1 VGIYTYFITTKMA
14 ANTSPIF
21 ALIPETK
28 IVTVTAATTDRTG
41 ATTTNLAELLT
52 AATDGT
58 KITQIGAKVAGTN
71 TSCLVLIFITD
82 TSGAN
87 PKLYDEIGLLAI
99 TASTTT
105 TSQRAVTA
113 YSDLQ
118 LKSGQKVLVGTT
130 VAQAAGV
137 NIFAI
142 KGDY

>member
-1 VGIYTYFITTKMA
+1 M

-21 ALIPETK
+21 ALVPETK

-52 AATDGT
+52 AGTDGT
-58 KITQIGAKVAGTN
+58 KITQIGAKVAGDN
-71 TSCLVLIFITD
+71 TACLVLIFITD
-82 TSGAN
+82 TAGAN
-87 PKLYDEIGLLAI
+87 PKLYDEIAIVPI
-99 TASTTT
+99 TASTTQA
-105 TSQRAVTA
+105 SFRDVTA

>member
-1 VGIYTYFITTKMA
+1 M

-21 ALIPETK
+21 ALVPETK

-71 TSCLVLIFITD
+71 TACLVLIFITD
-82 TSGAN
+82 TAGAN
-87 PKLYDEIGLLAI
+87 PKLYDEIGLEPI
-99 TASTTT
+99 TASTTL
-105 TSQRAVTA
+105 TSQRQVTA

-118 LKSGQKVLVGTT
+118 LKSGQKVLVGIT
-130 VAQAAGV
+130 VAQTDGV

>member
-1 VGIYTYFITTKMA
+1 M

-21 ALIPETK
+21 ALVPETK

-71 TSCLVLIFITD
+71 TACLVLIFITD
-82 TSGAN
+82 TAGAN
-87 PKLYDEIGLLAI
+87 PKLYDELALAPVTANTLI
-99 TASTTT
+99 TSER
-105 TSQRAVTA
+105 QVTA

-118 LKSGQKVLVGTT
+118 LKSGQKVLVGIT
-130 VAQAAGV
+130 VAQTDGV

>member
-1 VGIYTYFITTKMA
+1 MP

-21 ALIPETK
+21 ALSPELA
-28 IVTVTAATTDRTG
+28 IATVTTATTDRTG
-41 ATTTNLAELLT
+41 ATMTNTVTLLT
-52 AATDGT
+52 AATNGT

-71 TSCLVLIFITD
+71 AATLVLIFISD
-82 TSGAN
+82 SSGAN
-87 PKLYDEIGLLAI
+87 FKLFDEIGLSAI
-99 TASTTT
+99 TASTTV

-118 LKSGQKVLVGTT
+118 LKAGQVVKVGIT
-130 VAQAAGV
+130 VATAAGV

>member
-1 VGIYTYFITTKMA
+1 M

-21 ALIPETK
+21 ALVPETK

-41 ATTTNLAELLT
+41 ATTTNLVELLT

-71 TSCLVLIFITD
+71 TACLVLIFITD
-82 TSGAN
+82 TAGAN
-87 PKLYDEIGLLAI
+87 PKLYDELALDAI
-99 TASTTT
+99 TATTLV
-105 TSQRAVTA
+105 TSERQVSA

-118 LKSGQKVLVGTT
+118 LKSGQKVLVGITA
-130 VAQAAGV
+130 AQTDGV

>member
-1 VGIYTYFITTKMA
+1 M

-21 ALIPETK
+21 ALTPETA

-41 ATTTNLAELLT
+41 ATTTNLSDLLT

-71 TSCLVLIFITD
+71 TACLVLIFITD
-82 TSGAN
+82 TAGAN
-87 PKLYDEIGLLAI
+87 PKLYDEIALDPI
-99 TASTTT
+99 TATTLV
-105 TSQRAVTA
+105 TSERQVTA

-118 LKSGQKVLVGTT
+118 LKAGQKVQVGIT
-130 VAQAAGV
+130 VAQTDGV

>member
-1 VGIYTYFITTKMA
+1 MP

-21 ALIPETK
+21 ALSPELA
-28 IVTVTAATTDRTG
+28 IATVTDATTDRTG
-41 ATTTNLAELLT
+41 ATMTNTVTLLT
-52 AATDGT
+52 AATNGT

-71 TSCLVLIFITD
+71 ASTLVLIFVSD
-82 TSGAN
+82 SSGAN
-87 PKLYDEIGLLAI
+87 FKLYDEIVLAAI
-99 TASTTT
+99 TASTTQ

-118 LKSGQKVLVGTT
+118 LKAGQVVKVGTT
-130 VAQAAGV
+130 VATAAGV

>member
-1 VGIYTYFITTKMA
+1 MA

-21 ALIPETK
+21 ALVPETK

-52 AATDGT
+52 AGTDGT
-58 KITQIGAKVAGTN
+58 KITQIGAKVAGDN
-71 TSCLVLIFITD
+71 TACLVLIFITD
-82 TSGAN
+82 TAGAN
-87 PKLYDEIGLLAI
+87 PKLYDEIALAAI
-99 TASTTT
+99 TASTTV

>member
-1 VGIYTYFITTKMA
+1 M

-21 ALIPETK
+21 ALVPETK
-28 IVTVTAATTDRTG
+28 IVTVTASTTDRTG
-41 ATTTNLAELLT
+41 ATATNLVELLT
-52 AATDGT
+52 AGTDGT

-71 TSCLVLIFITD
+71 TACLVLIFITD
-82 TSGAN
+82 TAGAN
-87 PKLYDEIGLLAI
+87 PKLFDEIALEAI
-99 TASTTT
+99 TASTTQA
-105 TSQRAVTA
+105 SFRDVTA

>member
-1 VGIYTYFITTKMA
+1 MA

-21 ALIPETK
+21 ALVPETK

-41 ATTTNLAELLT
+41 ATTTNLVELLT
-52 AATDGT
+52 ATTDGT

-71 TSCLVLIFITD
+71 TACLVLVFITD
-82 TSGAN
+82 TAGAN
-87 PKLYDEIGLLAI
+87 PKLYDELALDPI
-99 TASTTT
+99 TPTTLI
-105 TSQRAVTA
+105 TSERQVNA

-118 LKSGQKVLVGTT
+118 LKSGQKVLVGIT
-130 VAQAAGV
+130 VAQVAGV

>member
-1 VGIYTYFITTKMA
+1 MP

-21 ALIPETK
+21 ALSPELSFA
-28 IVTVTAATTDRTG
+28 TVTGATTDRTG
-41 ATTTNLAELLT
+41 ATMTNTITLLT
-52 AATDGT
+52 AATNGT

-71 TSCLVLIFITD
+71 TACLVLIFITD
-82 TSGAN
+82 TAGAN
-87 PKLYDEIGLLAI
+87 PKLYDEIALQPI
-99 TASTTT
+99 TASTTQA
-105 TSQRAVTA
+105 SFRDVTA

-118 LKSGQKVLVGTT
+118 LKSGQKVLVGIT

>member
-1 VGIYTYFITTKMA
+1 M

-21 ALIPETK
+21 ALVPETK
-28 IVTVTAATTDRTG
+28 IVTVTTATTDRTG
-41 ATTTNLAELLT
+41 ATTTNLVELLT
-52 AATDGT
+52 AGTDGT

-71 TSCLVLIFITD
+71 TATLVLIFISD
-82 TSGAN
+82 SSGAN
-87 PKLYDEIGLLAI
+87 FKLFDEITVSAI

-118 LKSGQKVLVGTT
+118 LKAGQVVKVGIT
-130 VAQAAGV
+130 VSVTDGV
-137 NIFAI
+137 NIFAS

>member
-1 VGIYTYFITTKMA
+1 M

-21 ALIPETK
+21 ALTPETA
-28 IVTVTAATTDRTG
+28 IVTITAATTDRTG
-41 ATTTNLAELLT
+41 ATTANLSDLLT

-71 TSCLVLIFITD
+71 TACLVLIFITD
-82 TSGAN
+82 TAGAN
-87 PKLYDEIGLLAI
+87 PKLYDELALDPI
-99 TASTTT
+99 TATTLV
-105 TSQRAVTA
+105 TSERQVTA

-118 LKSGQKVLVGTT
+118 LKAGQKVLAGIT
-130 VAQAAGV
+130 VAQTDGV